1 MGCEAIVEHTQMCQ
15 MWYNMIQPFPS
26 IDNHMAHLM
35 SMTYPPYWSASRLM
49 AAPHQAVAQRQDLSH
64 KAHGQDLVALGAAH
78 HASEHRQK
86 DVQGGTWRPG
96 KDGRL
101 QAA

>member
-1 MGCEAIVEHTQMCQ
+1 MVEHMA
-15 MWYNMIQPFPS
+15 NVVIHMIQPFPS
-26 IDNHMAHLM
+26 IDNHMAHL
-35 SMTYPPYWSASRLM
+35 SHHVHDIPPPHWSASRLM

-64 KAHGQDLVALGAAH
+64 KTHGQDLVALGAAH

-86 DVQGGTWRPG
+86 DVQGGTWCPG